1 MFLTFD
7 NVHNVIVQAVP
18 NFNVC
23 LKAFSQ
29 VTTGPSLRDLN
40 SRLDDVAFQMRT
52 FRFKIYNYRQHWQW
66 QPVQSHPFVATP
78 QNDPIA
84 LCRPNFVVEGS
95 DLEPWS
101 EDCWTGELKI
111 GDTELV
117 YNKPCTRCQS
127 TRVSKSKMCARFT
140 TSVTSRW
147 ILRLG
152 SSTRTGSRWPSFA
165 RSDNMTSR
173 AL

>member
-66 QPVQSHPFVATP
+66 QPIKSHPFVATP
-78 QNDPIA
+78 QKWPNRTLQA
-84 LCRPNFVVEGS
+84 QLCRG
-95 DLEPWS
+95 
-101 EDCWTGELKI
+101 
-111 GDTELV
+111 
-117 YNKPCTRCQS
+117 
-127 TRVSKSKMCARFT
+127 RF
-140 TSVTSRW
+140 R
-147 ILRLG
+147 
-152 SSTRTGSRWPSFA
+152 
-165 RSDNMTSR
+165 SR
-173 AL
+173 ALVGRLLDRRVENRWHWVGLQQALHSMSVDQGEQEQDVCEIYDQCDLKVDPETGEQYKDGQPLTLLRSFRQHDK